1 MNSLRLLAFLLA
13 AATLGGLLDA
23 TPQVPPFAQNWSNA
37 GLITTND
44 VWIGVPGIRGFRGDN
59 LTSGNGVDP
68 QTILAPGDTT
78 PVNVIAN
85 QANPNTLAD
94 GGVAEFDG
102 IANRVVALQGSGTAD
117 APHIEIYLNTAGLR
131 QIRVSYNLR
140 DVDGSN
146 DNAVTPVAAHYRVGT
161 TGRFANLPAAYVPDA
176 TTGPNLATQVTAV
189 VVTLPSAADN
199 RALVTVRVMT
209 TNAVGTDEWVGIDDI
224 SVTAL
229 PLPVQLASFT
239 ARAGP
244 EGSVQLRWV
253 TLTETNNFGFQVQRR
268 TGEEG
273 AFADVPGG
281 FVEGNGTTTE
291 PREYAFV
298 DTPAL
303 SGVLWYRLKQIDLDG
318 TVHLLDP
325 VRVEVPAAV
334 VEAVPLAFE
343 LHQNHPN
350 PFNPTTTIA
359 YDLAAPGTVT
369 LTVHDL
375 AGREVAVLVNGL
387 QDAGRQTALFDARGI
402 ASGVYFYRLD
412 VRPGENGGRGGF
424 TAVRKLVLLR

>member
-1 MNSLRLLAFLLA
+1 MKSPRLLAVLLSA
-13 AATLGGLLDA
+13 VTLGGVLDT
-23 TPQVPPFAQNWSNA
+23 TPQIPPFAQSWTNA

-44 VWIGVPGIRGFRGDN
+44 VWTDVPGIRGFRGDN
-59 LTSGNGVDP
+59 LTSGNATDP

-78 PVNVIAN
+78 PVDVIAN
-85 QANPNTLAD
+85 QANPNTLTD

-117 APHIEIYLNTAGLR
+117 APHIEIYLNTTGLR

-140 DVDGSN
+140 DVDSST
-146 DNAVTPVAAHYRVGT
+146 DNAVTRVAAHYRVGT
-161 TGRFANLPAAYVPDA
+161 TGAFTNLPAAYVPDA
-176 TTGPNLATQVTAV
+176 TTGPSQVTQVTAV
-189 VVTLPSAADN
+189 AVTLPAAADN

-209 TNAVGTDEWVGIDDI
+209 ANAAGNDEWVGIDDI
-224 SVTAL
+224 SVTAS
-229 PLPVQLASFT
+229 PLPVQLGSFT
-239 ARAGP
+239 ARPGP
-244 EGSVQLRWV
+244 EGSVELRWV
-253 TLTETNNFGFQVQRR
+253 TLTETNNFGFRVQRR
-268 TGEEG
+268 AGEEG

-291 PREYAFV
+291 PREYTFA

-303 SGVLWYRLKQIDLDG
+303 PGALWYRLKQIDLDG
-318 TVHLLDP
+318 TEHLLDP

-334 VEAVPLAFE
+334 DEAVPLAYE

-350 PFNPTTTIA
+350 PFNPATTIA
-359 YDLAAPGTVT
+359 YVLALPGRVT

-375 AGREVAVLVNGL
+375 TGREVAVLVSGF
-387 QDAGRQTALFDARGI
+387 QDAGRQSAVFDARGL

-412 VRPGENGGRGGF
+412 VRPGEIGGRGGF
-424 TAVRKLVLLR
+424 TAVRKLALLR